1 MAEERWWRAPPGEPI
16 WPHAFRPEDLD
27 PTMRA
32 GHVSGNA
39 TDTPAFGRLNFIADA
54 TNERSNNCIHQAIMF

>member
-1 MAEERWWRAPPGEPI
+1 
-16 WPHAFRPEDLD
+16 
-27 PTMRA
+27 MRA

-39 TDTPAFGRLNFIADA
+39 TDTPAFGQLNFIADA

>member
-1 MAEERWWRAPPGEPI
+1 VARTARKTI
-16 WPHAFRPEDLD
+16 WLGQRAFRLEYLD
-27 PTMRA
+27 RTMRA

-54 TNERSNNCIHQAIMF
+54 ANERSSNCIHQAIMF